1 MSVLITC
8 NENRL
13 CYIRAWYQIEI
24 SVIMR
29 IIKIIIATYIGSN
42 IGFLFGE
49 YVITR
54 IAGENIDLIAV
65 VTTGIVTIPP
75 VLMGLIMSGIIGTIV
90 GASFIKKGKIRAIVG
105 GSGALLG
112 LTIANLTIYKVS
124 AFYKIYYLIYPLF
137 SYSGWELGMYIF
149 KNNIE
154 SKLPVKSNG
163 KENIE

>member
-1 MSVLITC
+1 
-8 NENRL
+8 
-13 CYIRAWYQIEI
+13 
-24 SVIMR
+24 MR

-49 YVITR
+49 YVITE
-54 IAGENIDLIAV
+54 IAGENIDLMAI
-65 VTTGIVTIPP
+65 VTTGLVTVSP

-112 LTIANLTIYKVS
+112 LSVATLAIYELS

-137 SYSGWELGMYIF
+137 SYSGWEFGMYIF
-149 KNNIE
+149 KDFVQSNMPVE
-154 SKLPVKSNG
+154 STSKNEV
-163 KENIE
+163 E

>member
-1 MSVLITC
+1 M
-8 NENRL
+8 
-13 CYIRAWYQIEI
+13 
-24 SVIMR
+24 
-29 IIKIIIATYIGSN
+29 IIATYIGSN

-49 YVITR
+49 YVITE
-54 IAGENIDLIAV
+54 IAGENIDLMAL
-65 VTTGIVTIPP
+65 VTTGKVTIPP
-75 VLMGLIMSGIIGTIV
+75 VLVGLIMSGIIGTIV

-112 LTIANLTIYKVS
+112 LTIATLMIYKVS

-154 SKLPVKSNG
+154 SKLPVKSND

>member
-1 MSVLITC
+1 
-8 NENRL
+8 
-13 CYIRAWYQIEI
+13 
-24 SVIMR
+24 MR

-49 YVITR
+49 YVI
-54 IAGENIDLIAV
+54 IEISGEEIDLISIL
-65 VTTGIVTIPP
+65 TTGLVTVPP

-90 GASFIKKGKIRAIVG
+90 GASFIKKGKIRAIFG
-105 GSGALLG
+105 GSSALLG
-112 LTIANLTIYKVS
+112 LAVATLAIYELS

-149 KNNIE
+149 TNNIE

>member
-1 MSVLITC
+1 
-8 NENRL
+8 
-13 CYIRAWYQIEI
+13 
-24 SVIMR
+24 MR

-49 YVITR
+49 YVITE
-54 IAGENIDLIAV
+54 IAGEEIDLMAI
-65 VTTGIVTIPP
+65 VTTGIVSIPP

-105 GSGALLG
+105 GSAALLG
-112 LTIANLTIYKVS
+112 LTVATLAIYKVS

-154 SKLPVKSNG
+154 SKLPVESNG